1 MSRLTKQF
9 DSGVGHN
16 ECHDSCMTCN
26 GAPCELAQAMID
38 KLAHYEDLE
47 EQLEKLYGGK
57 MPLDE
62 VVKNLNRVIQNG
74 EEKLDYAR
82 ILTNAEAE
90 KWDKWKDL
98 EKQGRLIELPCAV
111 GDTVY
116 EVQEIRKKIQEYTV
130 ISVHYSH
137 CSILFGWELK
147 DGKGIY
153 SNLNGF
159 EESAIGKTVFLT
171 TEAAEAKL
179 AEMEGA
185 E

>member
-1 MSRLTKQF
+1 MTERLTY
-9 DSGVGHN
+9 SGTKEAKSDVTIQEVCG
-16 ECHDSCMTCN
+16 
-26 GAPCELAQAMID
+26 

-62 VVKNLNRVIQNG
+62 VVENLNRIVQNG

-90 KWDKWKDL
+90 KWDKWLSL
-98 EKQGRLIELPCAV
+98 EENGRLIELPCAV

-116 EVQEIRKKIQEYTV
+116 EVQKIRKRIQAYTV
-130 ISVHYSH
+130 ISIHYSH
-137 CSILFGWELK
+137 SSILIGWEIK
-147 DGKGIY
+147 DGNGIY

-159 EESAIGKTVFLT
+159 EASAIGKTVFLT
-171 TEAAEAKL
+171 KEEAEAKL
-179 AEMEGA
+179 KE
-185 E
+185 

>member
-1 MSRLTKQF
+1 MSRLTVRAEE
-9 DSGVGHN
+9 DGVKAVWYG
-16 ECHDSCMTCN
+16 ERDVFLE
-26 GAPCELAQAMID
+26 GEIGYAEAD

-62 VVKNLNRVIQNG
+62 VVENLNRIVQNG

-116 EVQEIRKKIQEYTV
+116 WISEPDACLFCNSPCYERCEEGALKIKETPFKLYMLNEIGEI
-130 ISVHYSH
+130 I
-137 CSILFGWELK
+137 
-147 DGKGIY
+147 
-153 SNLNGF
+153 
-159 EESAIGKTVFLT
+159 FLT
-171 TEAAEAKL
+171 KEEAEAKL
-179 AEMEGA
+179 KEMEGA

>member
-1 MSRLTKQF
+1 MSRLTIRAEE
-9 DSGVGHN
+9 DGVKAVWYG
-16 ECHDSCMTCN
+16 ERDVFLE
-26 GAPCELAQAMID
+26 GEIGYAEAD

-62 VVKNLNRVIQNG
+62 VVENLNRIVQSG

-98 EKQGRLIELPCAV
+98 EEQGRLIELPCLPNE
-111 GDTVY
+111 
-116 EVQEIRKKIQEYTV
+116 EVWLSNKRFGTHKMMYASREAIVRAIEAGNVIGYT
-130 ISVHYSH
+130 
-137 CSILFGWELK
+137 K
-147 DGKGIY
+147 
-153 SNLNGF
+153 
-159 EESAIGKTVFLT
+159 
-171 TEAAEAKL
+171 EAAEAKL
-179 AEMEGA
+179 KEMESA

>member
-1 MSRLTKQF
+1 MSRLTMQEVIEHCERTVKGYEWTRTEQERENIKRYWEHKQTA
-9 DSGVGHN
+9 
-16 ECHDSCMTCN
+16 EWLK
-26 GAPCELAQAMID
+26 ELQ
-38 KLAHYEDLE
+38 HYKDLE

-62 VVKNLNRVIQNG
+62 VVENLNRVIQNG

-98 EKQGRLIELPCAV
+98 EEQGRLIELPCAV

-116 EVQEIRKKIQEYTV
+116 WISESDACLFCNSPCYERCEEGALKIKEIPFKL
-130 ISVHYSH
+130 HM
-137 CSILFGWELK
+137 
-147 DGKGIY
+147 
-153 SNLNGF
+153 LN
-159 EESAIGKTVFLT
+159 EIGEIIFLT
-171 TEAAEAKL
+171 KESAEAKL

>member
-62 VVKNLNRVIQNG
+62 VVENLNRIVQNG

-98 EKQGRLIELPCAV
+98 EEQGRLIELPCAV

-116 EVQEIRKKIQEYTV
+116 LFSYDTIYTFV
-130 ISVHYSH
+130 V
-137 CSILFGWELK
+137 
-147 DGKGIY
+147 
-153 SNLNGF
+153 NGF
-159 EESAIGKTVFLT
+159 EINKYEDEFRGLYCGEEKNLKHWIISLPVSRIGKTVFLNR
-171 TEAAEAKL
+171 EAAEARL